1 MGSRSEEGKEGPTL
15 LVAQATEHTPVCQS
29 KASPWWPVATPHTS
43 STWASAPLS
52 QGPPALPPAHP
63 VGWHCPCS
71 PDEDTKAPGE
81 GRAEPHWPGY
91 SVLCSDGGTAAS
103 PCPSLSLRREGS
115 ALFLHSIQVIGQ
127 EHSLPPAWPRRAWR
141 ARVGC
146 TLRGCGE
153 GRRAEGG
160 TSLARA
166 GGELEPWAGRWYRWG
181 QRDQAG
187 PAELSCC
194 DRRAGAG

>member
-15 LVAQATEHTPVCQS
+15 LVAQATEHTPVRQS

-115 ALFLHSIQVIGQ
+115 ALSPQYSGYR
-127 EHSLPPAWPRRAWR
+127 SGTLPAPRLAQACLESKGGVHPPGLWGR
-141 ARVGC
+141 
-146 TLRGCGE
+146 
-153 GRRAEGG
+153 RRAEGG